1 MVGQHHQLNG
11 YEFEQTLGDSDR
23 EAWHAAVHGVSNSW
37 MRLSNE
43 ITTTNCELG
52 VQILMDSQ
60 KIHAFIHTM
69 FPVCPFENKM
79 GLHKTKLRIS
89 KLNQTLLP
97 SVVEVSNAVVFP
109 CFEEE
114 LLNKYLVKADTTQ
127 IRNSLGRACSLTCFS
142 NEFSHHY
149 I

>member
-1 MVGQHHQLNG
+1 MVGWHHQLNG
-11 YEFEQTLGDSDR
+11 HEFEQTLGDSDR
-23 EAWHAAVHGVSNSW
+23 EAWRAAVHGIANSW

-60 KIHAFIHTM
+60 KIHTFIHTM
-69 FPVCPFENKM
+69 FPGCPFESKM
-79 GLHKTKLRIS
+79 GLHKTKLKIS

-114 LLNKYLVKADTTQ
+114 LLNKYLVKADTT
-127 IRNSLGRACSLTCFS
+127 
-142 NEFSHHY
+142 
-149 I
+149 